1 MTDMQAW
8 IAQYLA
14 GTQQALAALPQETL
28 AQIIEVLRAAHRDD
42 RQVFAMGNGGSAATA
57 QHFICDLGKGA
68 SDKIGKRFRCMS
80 LNDNVAWM
88 TAIGNDYAYED
99 VFVRQLEN
107 FARAGDVA
115 LTMSVSGNS
124 PNLVKAF
131 AWANAHGLTTIAIV
145 GGRRGTLA
153 TLAQHVVV
161 VDGQHYGQ
169 VEDAHMCV
177 AHILA
182 YAFMDNPEIAR

>member
-1 MTDMQAW
+1 MTDMKSW
-8 IAQYLA
+8 IAQYLT
-14 GTQQALAALPQETL
+14 GVQKALAALPQETL
-28 AQIIEVLRAAHRDD
+28 AQIVAVLRAAHRDD
-42 RQVFAMGNGGSAATA
+42 KQIFVFGNGGSAATA

-107 FARAGDVA
+107 FARAGDVV
-115 LTMSVSGNS
+115 LTMSVSGSS

-131 AWANAHGLTTIAIV
+131 AWAKAHGLTTIAIV
-145 GGRRGTLA
+145 GGKRGTLA
-153 TLAQHVVV
+153 TLAQHLVV
-161 VDGQHYGQ
+161 VDGQHYGH

-182 YAFMDNPEIAR
+182 YAFMDNPEIAQ

>member
-1 MTDMQAW
+1 MSDIKRW
-8 IAQYLA
+8 IGQYLA
-14 GTQQALAALPQETL
+14 GVQKTFAALPQDTL
-28 AQIIEVLRAAHRDD
+28 ATIIDVVRAAHRED
-42 RQVFAMGNGGSAATA
+42 RQIFVFGNGGSAATA
-57 QHFICDLGKGA
+57 QHFICDMGKGA

-107 FARAGDVA
+107 FARPGDVVM
-115 LTMSVSGNS
+115 TMSVSGSS

-131 AWANAHGLTTIAIV
+131 EWANGHGLTTIAIV
-145 GGRRGTLA
+145 GGKRGTLA
-153 TLAQHVVV
+153 TLAEHVVV
-161 VDGQHYGQ
+161 IDSQHYGH

-182 YAFMDNPEIAR
+182 YAFMEHPELAR